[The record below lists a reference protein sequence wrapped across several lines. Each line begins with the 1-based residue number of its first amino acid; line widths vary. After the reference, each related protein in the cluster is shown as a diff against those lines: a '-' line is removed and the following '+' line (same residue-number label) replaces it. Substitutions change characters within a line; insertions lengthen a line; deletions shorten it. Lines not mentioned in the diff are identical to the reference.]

1 MNPQDSVLY
10 RRMAELREEKGWSL
24 NDVYLNCGITDSRLS
39 KLENNLYDEPSPKL
53 LKKLAE
59 CYNISIV
66 DLFIK
71 AGYLNTDSLNICP
84 QIFNGIEKLSD
95 DDRKHIQGQIDYIIS
110 KQG

>member
-1 MNPQDSVLY
+1 MSNLGNY
-10 RRMAELREEKGWSL
+10 LRNIREEKGWSL

-71 AGYLNTDSLNICP
+71 AGYLSADSLNICP
-84 QIFNGIEKLSD
+84 QIFKGIEKLSD